1 MFNCF
6 MDSYYHTKFIF
17 LFIFFFVNDKGVIY
31 LTQDAAR
38 VRRHRFQQK
47 QREDWRAK
55 TTPVTEEELH
65 AAE

>member
-1 MFNCF
+1 
-6 MDSYYHTKFIF
+6 MDSYYTNCIF
-17 LFIFFFVNDKGVIY
+17 PLILLFVNNKGVIY
-31 LTQDAAR
+31 LTQDAAL